1 LHHFPA
7 PKIQAKAGT
16 QKRRAV
22 PRGASVIANEVKPF
36 FFVIPGC
43 ALLDAP
49 SWAQTRN
56 SAPCAAPDSG
66 SREDARPE

>member
-16 QKRRAV
+16 QRRRAV
-22 PRGASVIANEVKPF
+22 PRGASVIANEAKPF
-36 FFVIPGC
+36 FFAIPGC
-43 ALLDAP
+43 ALLDADP
-49 SWAQTRN
+49 EFSTVR
-56 SAPCAAPDSG
+56 AAPYSG

>member
-1 LHHFPA
+1 MFRLASFSRA
-7 PKIQAKAGT
+7 ENSGQGGT

-22 PRGASVIANEVKPF
+22 PRGASVIANEAKPF

-43 ALLDAP
+43 ALLGADP
-49 SWAQTRN
+49 E